1 MIYEYQAIGAKGKTV
16 TDIIDAPNPIKAREK
31 LRSQGLYVVKI
42 TPRMAGADKAKTK
55 PGGSAIGGL
64 WEKFNDYISAKMS
77 AKQVGIFS
85 RQLATLLG
93 AGLPLL
99 RAISD
104 ILDQTENQNF
114 KHIVADLK
122 EKLEEGQS
130 FSNCLARH
138 KNVFSEMYVNMVRVG
153 ENLGSLDTVVER
165 LADIEEKN
173 SVLKGKI
180 QGALMYPAF
189 MIFFSIAIVIFLMV
203 KIVPSLAD
211 MFTQMGKELP
221 LPTTIVM
228 GISSFL
234 SSFWWVLL
242 ILAVGGIYFF
252 NRYIK
257 TANGREWYD
266 TKLLTLPLVSSLYR
280 KQLVLKFTQNLGILL
295 NNNVDIIKSFEIVQ
309 KIVGNTI
316 IEKKIAEAAV
326 KIKEGTPVSKA
337 LSKADFLP
345 KLVIGMI
352 AAGEASDT
360 LDDMLLK
367 IGRVYEIELDI
378 TISSLT
384 RIIEPMIII
393 FMGGVVGLIVIS
405 VMLPILQ
412 MNLLVQ

>member
-1 MIYEYQAIGAKGKTV
+1 MIYEYQAIGAQGKTV
-16 TDIIDAPNPIKAREK
+16 SDIIDAPNPIKAREK

-42 TPRMAGADKAKTK
+42 TPRMAGADRAKTK
-55 PGGSAIGGL
+55 STGSTLGGMR
-64 WEKFNDYISAKMS
+64 EKLNDYISEKMS

-104 ILDQTENQNF
+104 ILDQTDHQHF
-114 KHIVADLK
+114 KHVIADIK
-122 EKLEEGQS
+122 EKLEEGLS

-138 KNVFSEMYVNMVRVG
+138 KNVFSDMYVNMVRVG

-173 SVLKGKI
+173 AMLKGKI
-180 QGALMYPAF
+180 QGALWYPAF
-189 MIFFSIAIVIFLMV
+189 MVFFSILIVIFLMV
-203 KIVPSLAD
+203 KIVPSLSD
-211 MFTQMGKELP
+211 MFTQMGRELP

-234 SSFWWVLL
+234 SSFWWLLLLL
-242 ILAVGGIYFF
+242 IIGGVYFL
-252 NRYIK
+252 NRYIRTPAGK
-257 TANGREWYD
+257 EWYD
-266 TKLLTLPLVSSLYR
+266 TKMMTLPLVSGLYK
-280 KQLVLKFTQNLGILL
+280 KQLVLRFTQNLGVLL

-309 KIVGNTI
+309 KIVGNSI

-326 KIKEGTPVSKA
+326 KIKEGMPVSKA

-352 AAGEASDT
+352 SAGEASDT
-360 LDDMLLK
+360 LDEMLLK
-367 IGRVYEIELDI
+367 IGRVYEIELDV
-378 TISSLT
+378 TVSSLT

-393 FMGGVVGLIVIS
+393 IMGGVVGLIVVA

-412 MNLLVQ
+412 MNLMVQ